1 MAKQGVPTRVGA
13 PRPDTAGTRA
23 ALVEAAIATLRS
35 EGYGGASARAIARTA
50 GCNQALVFYHFGSV
64 ANLLLAALDA
74 TSERRMQRYGEAVA
88 AAGDLGSLVDVAA
101 RIYRE
106 DLDAG
111 HMSVLAEMI
120 AGCSST
126 PGLGAEVSARL
137 EPWIELADDAA
148 RRALGAGPLSELLP
162 TRDMAIA
169 VVALY
174 LGIEFLA
181 HLDGDRSSAESLF
194 STAKRLSILL
204 GVAFPA
210 AQDDAQGGN
219 PR

>member
-1 MAKQGVPTRVGA
+1 MAKQGVTTRVGQ
-13 PRPDTAGTRA
+13 PRPNTAGTRA
-23 ALVEAAIATLRS
+23 ELVEAAITTLQT
-35 EGYGGASARAIARTA
+35 EGFGGSSARAIARTA

-74 TSERRMQRYGEAVA
+74 TSERRMVRYGEAVDA
-88 AAGDLGSLVDVAA
+88 ADGLGPMVEVAA

-120 AGCSST
+120 AGSSST

-137 EPWIELADDAA
+137 EPWFGFAEDATLRALRGSPLAD
-148 RRALGAGPLSELLP
+148 LVP
-162 TRDMAIA
+162 TRDVAFA

-181 HLDGDRSSAESLF
+181 HLDGDRSQAESLF
-194 STAKRLSILL
+194 STAKRLSDLMGL
-204 GVAFPA
+204 VFPVAA
-210 AQDDAQGGN
+210 HDGGDD

>member
-88 AAGDLGSLVDVAA
+88 ATDGLGQLVDVAA
-101 RIYRE
+101 RIYQE

-137 EPWIELADDAA
+137 RLWIEFAEDAAHRALSASPLAD
-148 RRALGAGPLSELLP
+148 LLP
-162 TRDMAIA
+162 TEDVAFAI
-169 VVALY
+169 VALY

-181 HLDGDRSSAESLF
+181 HLDGDRSAAQSLF
-194 STAKRLSILL
+194 TTAKRLSNLL
-204 GVAFPA
+204 ATPFGA
-210 AQDDAQGGN
+210 AQADDHEGD

>member
-1 MAKQGVPTRVGA
+1 MAKQGVTTRVGQ
-13 PRPDTAGTRA
+13 PRPNTAGTRA
-23 ALVEAAIATLRS
+23 ELVEAAITTLQT
-35 EGYGGASARAIARTA
+35 EGFGGSSARAIARTA

-74 TSERRMQRYGEAVA
+74 TSERRMVRYGEAVDA
-88 AAGDLGSLVDVAA
+88 ADGLGPMVEVAA

-137 EPWIELADDAA
+137 KPWIEFAEDATRRGLLGSPLAD
-148 RRALGAGPLSELLP
+148 LLP
-162 TRDMAIA
+162 TRDVAFA

-194 STAKRLSILL
+194 STAKQLSVLL
-204 GVAFPA
+204 GGAFPPAEA
-210 AQDDAQGGN
+210 AGTGGV

>member
-1 MAKQGVPTRVGA
+1 MAKQGVTTRVGE
-13 PRPDTAGTRA
+13 PRPGTAGTRA
-23 ALVEAAIATLRS
+23 ELIEAAITTLQT
-35 EGYGGASARAIARTA
+35 EGFGGASARAIARTA

-74 TSERRMQRYGEAVA
+74 TSERRMERYGEAVA
-88 AAGDLGSLVDVAA
+88 AADGLGPLFDVAA
-101 RIYRE
+101 RVYRE

-137 EPWIELADDAA
+137 KPWFGFAEDATHRALRGSPLAD
-148 RRALGAGPLSELLP
+148 LVP
-162 TRDMAIA
+162 TRDVAFA
-169 VVALY
+169 GVALY

-181 HLDGDRSSAESLF
+181 HLDGDRSMAESLF
-194 STAKRLSILL
+194 STAKQLSDLF
-204 GVAFPA
+204 GVVFPPA
-210 AQDDAQGGN
+210 ANDDGGG